1 MRRATGNYYQ
11 VCDYNI
17 ESGGDAGIACA
28 YEALAHDDDE
38 EVKRTQRRG
47 RKE

>member
-1 MRRATGNYYQ
+1 MRRATGNCYQ

-38 EVKRTQRRG
+38 FKRTQRRG